1 MKKTEDLE
9 QKILDLSLIS
19 SKEASKYYLD
29 MLYLALKVFKM
40 ELHYLE
46 NNKPF
51 WFQKKKLKEY
61 QNNHDM
67 LTNSIE
73 TFNERINEELEN
85 LSNLSDN

>member
-51 WFQKKKLKEY
+51 WFQKKKL
-61 QNNHDM
+61 
-67 LTNSIE
+67 
-73 TFNERINEELEN
+73 
-85 LSNLSDN
+85 